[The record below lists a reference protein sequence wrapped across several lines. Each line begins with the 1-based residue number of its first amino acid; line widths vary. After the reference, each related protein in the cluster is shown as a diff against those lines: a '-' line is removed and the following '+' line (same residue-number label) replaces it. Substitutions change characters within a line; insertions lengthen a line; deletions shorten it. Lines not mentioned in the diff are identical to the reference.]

1 MPRLVGLDFLVD
13 KSTWHQTR
21 FVETEVATDLSPG
34 QVLFRVDRFAF
45 TTNNIT
51 YAMAGDMLRY
61 WDFFPQEEGWGCL
74 PTMGFGDVVAS
85 AHEGVAVGTRCS
97 GFFPMARYLLIEPS
111 SAVPLAR
118 AGL

>member
-51 YAMAGDMLRY
+51 YAMAGDRVRD
-61 WDFFPQEEGWGCL
+61 WDF
-74 PTMGFGDVVAS
+74 
-85 AHEGVAVGTRCS
+85 
-97 GFFPMARYLLIEPS
+97 
-111 SAVPLAR
+111 VP
-118 AGL
+118 